1 MEYKVSLN
9 PYDIDQRL
17 MMFHKETL
25 GFTTCDKI
33 TTIHYNNKGLFCDPN
48 IIANTKERSFQK
60 PTVANHNSSQ
70 TLKLLRYRNIHTH
83 TIASPL
89 QLPNTIQSPNFSN
102 CNYFYTLFVI
112 NNASKTICNKPII
125 ATT

>member
-33 TTIHYNNKGLFCDPN
+33 TTIL
-48 IIANTKERSFQK
+48 KE
-60 PTVANHNSSQ
+60 NHDVQ
-70 TLKLLRYRNIHTH
+70 LQCEIHCEGCLKLHD
-83 TIASPL
+83 
-89 QLPNTIQSPNFSN
+89 
-102 CNYFYTLFVI
+102 
-112 NNASKTICNKPII
+112 
-125 ATT
+125 